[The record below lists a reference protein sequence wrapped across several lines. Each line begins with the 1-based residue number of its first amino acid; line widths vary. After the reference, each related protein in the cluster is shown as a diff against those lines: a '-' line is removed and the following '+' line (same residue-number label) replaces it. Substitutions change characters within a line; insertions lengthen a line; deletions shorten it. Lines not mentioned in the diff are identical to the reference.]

1 MNKAICRHAKELD
14 YVFVSECISNDIGIN
29 DICLYDFDFKNAT
42 LDKLITYIV
51 DTYKYE
57 CFIVNRNGM
66 DIGLV
71 ISYADESGFLCGKIF
86 PHKHACKMSSISLIK
101 VLSVYNCLSSILNT
115 GLYGLY
121 YLTMPYD
128 HPVLIQAFSFVKDL
142 LQLEYDPSTYVISGK
157 NTFTCIDSLMI
168 AVAYKVLENGF
179 ECTV

>member
-1 MNKAICRHAKELD
+1 MNKAICRYAKELD

-29 DICLYDFDFKNAT
+29 DIYLYDIKKKNAT

-115 GLYGLY
+115 ELYGLY

-142 LQLEYDPSTYVISGK
+142 LQLEYDPFTYVISGK

-179 ECTV
+179 ECTI